1 MTIESRR
8 RGRNAASTTRV
19 ASNGPKSAT
28 SVGVERVVS
37 RRSVVRRGRRHGGPF
52 VRHEVGFREL
62 QHRISFPRPPRS
74 ASRAFHAAAVRE
86 PELALVPREGRSRVV
101 KHLQSDVMER
111 LVRLREPREAAH
123 LHRLRAREGLA
134 GSRGDASDARP
145 RVAHAQG
152 RRARRPARA
161 RTRRATRRRPRDVRG
176 GGRRAGQRE
185 EREEREERRAKPRD
199 ARDVRASCGASW
211 SRGGGGC
218 PDAARRDLIEGNSGG
233 AEKTSFHPAH
243 AGGSY
248 SSQHPRVPQ
257 RLRIG
262 IRRITVCHLTARRA
276 CASRFPETRR
286 LEKALRRLSSP
297 PLLRTRR
304 GYVPRVSFVSV
315 ADAHARPIASE
326 PRAPR
331 STRGSPRVSSRPRR
345 VPESSSSPRPHL
357 ASPTDSR
364 ADRVPRD

>member
-1 MTIESRR
+1 
-8 RGRNAASTTRV
+8 
-19 ASNGPKSAT
+19 
-28 SVGVERVVS
+28 
-37 RRSVVRRGRRHGGPF
+37 
-52 VRHEVGFREL
+52 
-62 QHRISFPRPPRS
+62 
-74 ASRAFHAAAVRE
+74 
-86 PELALVPREGRSRVV
+86 
-101 KHLQSDVMER
+101 MER

-152 RRARRPARA
+152 RRARRPARLG
-161 RTRRATRRRPRDVRG
+161 RAERPGGASRRPRR
-176 GGRRAGQRE
+176 RTRAGQRE
-185 EREEREERRAKPRD
+185 ERVEREERRREAARRARGAGPR
-199 ARDVRASCGASW
+199 AGPHG
-211 SRGGGGC
+211 RGGGW